1 MPVKKKSP
9 AKTSSKST
17 ANRLTKKQYEAVH
30 RDVVKDIERLEAD
43 LDLDLKELKQ
53 KLNCFCHDVFSRFS
67 ARTVRNLGAES
78 VDAMASRNE
87 HLQLLACRAIRN

>member
-9 AKTSSKST
+9 AKTSPKST
-17 ANRLTKKQYEAVH
+17 AKRLTKKQYEAVH

-53 KLNCFCHDVFSRFS
+53 KLNCFCHDVFSPVF
-67 ARTVRNLGAES
+67 GA
-78 VDAMASRNE
+78 N
-87 HLQLLACRAIRN
+87 CKKPKG